1 MMPNPYD
8 RLKQQ
13 IPLQPQ
19 AQQFNPAAGAPQ
31 MQWAPMGQEDT
42 QGFGDVAG
50 MLTQFLKKRRMQGDP
65 TMGDAPNMTSP
76 NAA

>member
-13 IPLQPQ
+13 LPTQPQ
-19 AQQFNPAAGAPQ
+19 MQQFNPAAGAPQ

-42 QGFGDVAG
+42 QGFGSAAD
-50 MLTQFLKKRRMQGDP
+50 MLGKFLKKRQLSGSP
-65 TMGDAPNMTSP
+65 LGDAPNMTSSD
-76 NAA
+76 AA